1 MGPDGTKAGEMTE
14 KEGTTLLRRICLVE
28 RYDVFRAMIYVER
41 DMTENERCTRVAV
54 VGGKKPF
61 RP

>member
-1 MGPDGTKAGEMTE
+1 MGLDGTKGGEMTE
-14 KEGTTLLRRICLVE
+14 KEGTPLLRRICLVE
-28 RYDVFRAMIYVER
+28 RHDVFRAMIYIER
-41 DMTENERCTRVAV
+41 DMTENVRCTRVAV